1 MRFLLCSLLLLAPVV
16 FSGAHALELKFNIEK
31 YTLKNGMVVIL
42 HQDKTV
48 PLVSV
53 HQWYRVGSKDE
64 KVGRTGLAHFFE
76 HLMFKG
82 TERLAGKQYEK
93 MIHMGGA
100 DNNAFTSQDY
110 TGYYTNIP
118 PERLRWVLGV
128 ESDRMINL
136 LFDQK
141 EIQSEREVV
150 KEERRMRTENS
161 VEGSLDEKLHRLL
174 YQVGAYRW
182 PVIGSME
189 DLNAASIE
197 DLKSFYKTYYSPN
210 NSVLVIAGNFDVSQA
225 KKWIQELYGSIPSQK
240 VERPEFLN
248 EIENLA
254 KTDWAIERLKKEVQA
269 ETMLLGFRGP
279 EIKSEDNYAL
289 DLLSVILG
297 AGNSSRFHQLFVR
310 QKKKAIEVAVDYDSG
325 YHGGIFYILL
335 QLAPG
340 VKSDS
345 VIPDLKTQIEKVKTE
360 KVSDAELKKAKN
372 LLLKAQV
379 NMLRKISGRARM
391 LAYYEVM
398 LNDPELLTK
407 NQEKYAAVT
416 SEQIMEV
423 AKKYLTTSR
432 GALVIAEPAKGSQ
445 K

>member
-1 MRFLLCSLLLLAPVV
+1 MRFLLCSLLILLPVV
-16 FSGAHALELKFNIEK
+16 FSDAHALDLNFNLEK
-31 YTLKNGMVVIL
+31 YTLKNGLVVIL

-64 KVGRTGLAHFFE
+64 NVGRTGLAHFFE

-82 TERLAGKQYEK
+82 TERLSGKQYEK

-128 ESDRMINL
+128 ESDRMVNL
-136 LFDQK
+136 MFDQK

-161 VEGSLDEKLHRLL
+161 IEGSLDEKLHRLL

-197 DLKSFYKTYYSPN
+197 DLKAFYKTYYSPN
-210 NSVLVIAGNFDVSQA
+210 NSVLVLAGNFDVDQA

-254 KTDWAIERLKKEVQA
+254 KMDWAVERLKKDVQA

-279 EIKSEDNYAL
+279 EIASQDTYAL
-289 DLLSVILG
+289 DLLSIILG
-297 AGNSSRFHQLFVR
+297 GGNSSRLHQLFVR
-310 QKKKAIEVAVDYDSG
+310 QKKKAIEVNVDYDSG
-325 YHGGIFYILL
+325 FHGGLFYMLL

-340 VKSDS
+340 VTSDS
-345 VIPDLKTQIEKVKTE
+345 VIPELKEQIEKVKKE
-360 KVSDAELKKAKN
+360 KVSDVELKKAKN

-379 NMLRKISGRARM
+379 NMLRKVSGRARM
-391 LAYYEVM
+391 MAYYEVM

-423 AKKYLTTSR
+423 ARKYLTTSR
-432 GALVIAEPAKGSQ
+432 GALVIAEPVKRGQ

>member
-1 MRFLLCSLLLLAPVV
+1 MRFLLCSLLLI
-16 FSGAHALELKFNIEK
+16 FSKAHALDLNFNLEK

-64 KVGRTGLAHFFE
+64 NVGRTGLAHFFE

-100 DNNAFTSQDY
+100 DNNAFTSKDY

-118 PERLRWVLGV
+118 PGRLRWVLGV
-128 ESDRMINL
+128 ESDRMISL
-136 LFDQK
+136 MFDPK

-210 NSVLVIAGNFDVSQA
+210 NSVLVLAGNFDVDQT

-254 KTDWAIERLKKEVQA
+254 KMDWAVERLKKDVQA
-269 ETMLLGFRGP
+269 ETMLLGYRGP
-279 EIKSEDNYAL
+279 EITSQDNYAL

-297 AGNSSRFHQLFVR
+297 GGNSSRLHQLFVR
-310 QKKKAIEVAVDYDSG
+310 QKKKAIEVGVDYDSG
-325 YHGGIFYILL
+325 FHGGVFYMLL

-340 VKSDS
+340 VSSDS
-345 VIPDLKTQIEKVKTE
+345 VIPDLKEQIEKVKKE
-360 KVSDAELKKAKN
+360 KVSDVELKKAKN

-379 NMLRKISGRARM
+379 NMLRKVSGRARM
-391 LAYYEVM
+391 MAYYEVM

-407 NQEKYAAVT
+407 NQEKYEAVT

-432 GALVIAEPAKGSQ
+432 GALVIAEPVRKGQ

>member
-1 MRFLLCSLLLLAPVV
+1 MRFLLCSLLFI
-16 FSGAHALELKFNIEK
+16 FSSAHALDLKFNIDK

-82 TERLAGKQYEK
+82 TERLSGKQYERL
-93 MIHMGGA
+93 IHMGGA

-110 TGYYTNIP
+110 TGYYTNLP
-118 PERLRWVLGV
+118 PDRLRWVLGV
-128 ESDRMINL
+128 ESDRMVGL
-136 LFDQK
+136 MFDPK

-189 DLNAASIE
+189 DLNAASLE
-197 DLKSFYKTYYSPN
+197 DLKAFYKTYYSPN
-210 NSVLVIAGNFDVSQA
+210 NSVLVVAGNFDVDQT
-225 KKWIQELYGSIPSQK
+225 KKWIEELYGSIPAQK
-240 VERPEFLN
+240 VNRPEFLN

-254 KTDWAIERLKKEVQA
+254 KMDWAVEHIKKDVQA

-279 EIKSEDNYAL
+279 DIKSADNYAM

-297 AGNSSRFHQLFVR
+297 SGNSSRFYQLFVR
-310 QKKKAIEVAVDYDSG
+310 QKKKALEVSVDHDSG
-325 YHGGIFYILL
+325 YHGSIFYMLL

-340 VKSDS
+340 VTNAS
-345 VIPDLKTQIEKVKTE
+345 VIPDIKAQIEKVQKE
-360 KVSDAELKKAKN
+360 KVSEAELQKAKN

-379 NMLRKISGRARM
+379 NMLRKVSGRARM

-398 LNDPELLTK
+398 QNDPELLTK

-432 GALVIAEPAKGSQ
+432 GALVVAEPIKRSQ